1 MSKEA
6 DGGSQAQC
14 SPLRSTCSQPPC
26 LASRCTRL
34 NRGNSCGPRGG
45 SLSPTRNVCRRDPK
59 VSFVTGRLPVD
70 EPDQER
76 TDRHQ
81 QANANGVNFST
92 PITTKLIDCSPFVIM
107 GNTMQGHAALVGV
120 DNIELQLGQNLLHG
134 FQIQPCPGD
143 VRCLFILLLQRQK
156 TAGLAEGI
164 GD

>member
-107 GNTMQGHAALVGV
+107 GNTMPPRDPEDDEKDEDEDEEQEERDDEPPV
-120 DNIELQLGQNLLHG
+120 
-134 FQIQPCPGD
+134 
-143 VRCLFILLLQRQK
+143 VR
-156 TAGLAEGI
+156 EPEEE
-164 GD
+164 D